1 MENVLRAVFEAGRP
15 TLSTRLIST
24 KPYITELVGVTGLYD
39 YVEFLAEYA
48 TFTQEDLENLARAAE
63 LHRMGTM
70 IKVDFENRKYTA
82 QKAVAAGFQ
91 SVLFTDHRT
100 AAQVA
105 DTLSALRPDTVPD
118 GGAFGFSTRRFQCA
132 PPLVPVADHVRRLRR
147 VVCAFMIEKKEALD
161 NIEEICAVPGVDMVQ
176 FGPNDF
182 CMSQGWE
189 PAEHREELAAAEE
202 RMVEA
207 ALRHGVRPRCEINR
221 PEQAA
226 RLAALGV
233 RDFSLGMEPLILEEF
248 WRTAGGQL
256 RASLHGETK

>member
-1 MENVLRAVFEAGRP
+1 MENILRAALEEGRP

-24 KPYITELVGVTGLYD
+24 KPYITELAGGTGLYD

-48 TFTQEDLENLARAAE
+48 TFTQEDLENMARAAE

-82 QKAVAAGFQ
+82 QKALAAGFQ
-91 SVLFTDHRT
+91 AVLFTDHRT
-100 AAQVA
+100 ADQVA
-105 DTLSALRPDTVPD
+105 DTLAAVRPDTIPD
-118 GGAFGFSTRRFQCA
+118 GGGFGFSTRRFQGA

-147 VVCAFMIEKKEALD
+147 VVCAFMVEKKEALD

-176 FGPNDF
+176 FGPYDF

-189 PAEHREELAAAEE
+189 PAEHREELREAEA
-202 RMVEA
+202 RMVET

-226 RLAALGV
+226 PWTALGV

-248 WRTAGGQL
+248 WRGEGARL
-256 RASLHGETK
+256 RAVWKP